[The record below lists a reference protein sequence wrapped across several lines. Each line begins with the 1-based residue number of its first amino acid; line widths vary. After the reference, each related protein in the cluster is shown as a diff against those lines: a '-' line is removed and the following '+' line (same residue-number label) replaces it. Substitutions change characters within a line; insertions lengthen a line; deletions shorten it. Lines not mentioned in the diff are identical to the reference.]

1 MNDKSTTIRVC
12 KNILYLAELKG
23 IKHTHSVEEIL
34 EISRGYL
41 SRCLAHPNKRL
52 AVDVVLKAADAFD
65 VNVED
70 LIKLDLRQS

>member
-1 MNDKSTTIRVC
+1 MSDKSVTIRVC

-23 IKHTHSVEEIL
+23 INYTHSVEEIL
-34 EISRGYL
+34 DLSRGYL
-41 SRCLAHPNKRL
+41 SRCLAHPNKRI
-52 AVDVVLKAADAFD
+52 AVDVVLKAADIFY